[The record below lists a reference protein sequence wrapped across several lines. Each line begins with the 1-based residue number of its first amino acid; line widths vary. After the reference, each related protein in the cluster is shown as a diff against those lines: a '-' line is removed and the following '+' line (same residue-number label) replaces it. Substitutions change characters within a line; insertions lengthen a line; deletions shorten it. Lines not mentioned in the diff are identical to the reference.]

1 MRRDPDCL
9 CFWKVHVS
17 SVRYLPVYE
26 GLSCFLQV
34 MQLSLSKL
42 SLSTWCPC
50 SMSWS
55 IDEESFHCFH
65 SSMPLSFASFLPL
78 HLSRGRYSVP
88 QATVTT
94 KAIRDR
100 LIIKPKNQE
109 TEAAFSLFLL
119 STHSVN
125 FTPNGAEDYGGLWKV
140 VLQVLQP
147 KTTQRD
153 RIHKGIVSETG
164 LLDCWVIC

>member
-88 QATVTT
+88 QATESRPKPSVTGSLSNR
-94 KAIRDR
+94 KIKR
-100 LIIKPKNQE
+100 LK
-109 TEAAFSLFLL
+109 LL
-119 STHSVN
+119 SLSFSFLHILLISHQMEQRIMGVCERWCFRCFSPRQLKGTG
-125 FTPNGAEDYGGLWKV
+125 FT
-140 VLQVLQP
+140 
-147 KTTQRD
+147 
-153 RIHKGIVSETG
+153 KG
-164 LLDCWVIC
+164 